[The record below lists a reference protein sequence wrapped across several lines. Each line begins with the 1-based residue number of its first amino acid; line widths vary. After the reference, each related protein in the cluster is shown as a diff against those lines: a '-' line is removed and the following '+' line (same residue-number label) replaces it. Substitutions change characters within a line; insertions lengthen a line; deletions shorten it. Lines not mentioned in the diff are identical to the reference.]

1 GSRVVWPPA
10 SRQSARAA
18 ITTMMRERGLGRPFD
33 RQVRREAERARAGA
47 LARADATP
55 RRDLTDLA
63 TFTIDP
69 LSARDFDDAI
79 SSETLATGAVRVWVH
94 IADVSAYAPQGSAVD
109 LEARRRATSVYVPG
123 GVEPM
128 LPDALSGDACSL
140 LPGEERLAVTAELE
154 LRGAEVVRAS
164 FYRSL

>member
-1 GSRVVWPPA
+1 ARREGPVNGRRAGRPRARSGRGDESSRVVWPPA

-33 RQVRREAERARAGA
+33 RQVRREAERARAGV

-79 SSETLATGAVRVWVH
+79 S
-94 IADVSAYAPQGSAVD
+94 
-109 LEARRRATSVYVPG
+109 
-123 GVEPM
+123 
-128 LPDALSGDACSL
+128 
-140 LPGEERLAVTAELE
+140 
-154 LRGAEVVRAS
+154 
-164 FYRSL
+164 